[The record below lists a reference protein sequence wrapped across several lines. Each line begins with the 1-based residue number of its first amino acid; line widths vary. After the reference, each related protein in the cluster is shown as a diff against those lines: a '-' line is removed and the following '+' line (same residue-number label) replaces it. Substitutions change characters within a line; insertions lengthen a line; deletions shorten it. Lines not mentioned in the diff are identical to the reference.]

1 MGGAPR
7 LDGPPCSAA
16 QRSAAPPLP
25 SAAAAE
31 PRAQG
36 ADWPPGGT
44 ARPRCEAAVAAAV
57 ASERAVLCGGAVA
70 DGERLARPGRTG
82 GCGGARAVG
91 AVGDAPRRRR
101 QERRAG
107 SSPRRGRSPAL
118 LGASE
123 PLFVSVRCR
132 LGAAGEGAALR
143 APGGRG
149 RSGAGGCELREA
161 GRPRAWTEPL
171 KNRHGSE
178 ELP

>member
-1 MGGAPR
+1 M
-7 LDGPPCSAA
+7 
-16 QRSAAPPLP
+16 
-25 SAAAAE
+25 
-31 PRAQG
+31 
-36 ADWPPGGT
+36 
-44 ARPRCEAAVAAAV
+44 
-57 ASERAVLCGGAVA
+57 A